1 MLVTELITGEEVY
14 LKRWSVCCD
23 NYSKIRKKYCVVDCG
38 GEALQIKQH
47 SIQSETVLGVKPIK

>member
-23 NYSKIRKKYCVVDCG
+23 NYSKIRKKILRRRLRRWSAAD
-38 GEALQIKQH
+38 
-47 SIQSETVLGVKPIK
+47 